1 MIVSATTIRTSLDVY
16 PHRLNEP
23 FYEAFITLN
32 VSWTIM
38 AAGFVLINVEPG
50 SEIRIQQEAEKF
62 DFVSEANVL
71 FGDHDLIVKVEAGSV
86 GDIARLVVEKLRSLD
101 GVTTTKTLACAEL

>member
-1 MIVSATTIRTSLDVY
+1 M
-16 PHRLNEP
+16 
-23 FYEAFITLN
+23 TLN
-32 VSWTIM
+32 VASPIM

-71 FGDHDLIVKVEAGSV
+71 FGDCLLYTSDAA
-86 GDIARLVVEKLRSLD
+86 DD
-101 GVTTTKTLACAEL
+101 C

>member
-1 MIVSATTIRTSLDVY
+1 M
-16 PHRLNEP
+16 
-23 FYEAFITLN
+23 TLN
-32 VSWTIM
+32 VASPIM

-50 SEIRIQQEAEKF
+50 SEIRIQQEAEEF

-71 FGDHDLIVKVEAGSV
+71 VGGHDLLVKVEAGSV
-86 GDIARLVVEKLRSLD
+86 GDIARLVVEKLRSID

>member
-1 MIVSATTIRTSLDVY
+1 
-16 PHRLNEP
+16 
-23 FYEAFITLN
+23 
-32 VSWTIM
+32 M

-71 FGDHDLIVKVEAGSV
+71 FLSLIH
-86 GDIARLVVEKLRSLD
+86 I
-101 GVTTTKTLACAEL
+101 